1 MPANPEPVVESDC
14 LLLKFVEKSRPN
26 DVEGGKQSL
35 ATETGAEKKK
45 KIMDNL
51 EAMYWLAI
59 IQQAK
64 EGDKEAQELLR
75 QEDEFRTETGQ
86 PTVQEALRQKA
97 EQAAHPYINP
107 NPDERDLTKILM
119 EDGKETAQEWLMTQ
133 PKTWREAMIEA
144 IYECLKRGWTLHIGH
159 IQMMARELDAKR
171 NPKGW

>member
-45 KIMDNL
+45 KSMDNL

-59 IQQAK
+59 VQQAK

-75 QEDEFRTETGQ
+75 QEDEFRTEAGQ

-107 NPDERDLTKILM
+107 NPDERDLNKILM
-119 EDGKETAQEWLMTQ
+119 EDGRETAAEWLKTQ
-133 PKTWREAMIEA
+133 PERWHSLATEA
-144 IYECLKRGWTLHIGH
+144 IYECLKKGWPLHDGN
-159 IQMMARELDAKR
+159 IQSTAREIDAKR